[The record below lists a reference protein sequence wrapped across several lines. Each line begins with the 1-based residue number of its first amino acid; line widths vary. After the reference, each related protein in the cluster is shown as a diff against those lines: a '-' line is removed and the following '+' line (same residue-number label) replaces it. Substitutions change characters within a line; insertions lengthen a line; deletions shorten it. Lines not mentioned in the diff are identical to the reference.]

1 MRKKGILLILALTGL
16 LSSCNDAID
25 INQPGQVTNPSEIY
39 KTPKDIQRGL
49 MGIYS
54 LLPGESEI
62 EFVSVFTDEVAIGI
76 ANGGQGLISGEYG
89 FLMQP
94 GNGFASSTWGGY
106 YRVINQINRLL
117 KSNEDLVATASPEDL
132 QLLKDYKAHLL
143 TLRAYANYKLFAYF
157 TPNYTNPSGL
167 SIMKLDFM
175 QTDDYSK
182 VIGRSTVSEI
192 TKFILDDLTDA
203 EANFTQAQES
213 SVYVTQGLVDAIRT
227 KLYAMVGDYPNV
239 ITSAQA
245 VLAQP
250 RNQIGNVDD
259 FANYFDNKEVSK
271 EIIFQLQ
278 RVRGDASVASAWYSA
293 SVGSN
298 GSPFYEMG
306 RSLYNELDKLDPAN
320 TNKQVDVTRN
330 DIRYTVNVLYL
341 NQPGA
346 VSDVEDKL
354 RYRGSY
360 AMANYETLSQ
370 AEYMA
375 EDKLFIGK
383 YLGKRNESLPLQNN
397 IPVMRSA
404 DIYLAMAE
412 ARANAGVINST
423 ATSINSLYTD
433 GQNGNSVEG
442 ILFFLKANRSQDR
455 SLLVRESPFANAQ
468 EAWKAILDARRVE
481 FAFEGHRYL
490 DMKRIGAKAGSPG
503 FQRYSK
509 DCVVNGACNLPV
521 SDYRMTLPIPTS
533 ELNSNPI
540 VKGQQNPGYSN

>member
-25 INQPGQVTNPSEIY
+25 IEQPGQVTNPSEIY

-49 MGIYS
+49 MGIYA

-94 GNGFASSTWGGY
+94 GNGFASSAWGGY

-117 KSNEDLVATASPEDL
+117 KSNEDLMASASAADL
-132 QLLKDYKAHLL
+132 QLLKDYKANLL

-192 TKFILDDLTDA
+192 KKFILDDLSEA
-203 EANFTQAQES
+203 ELNFTQGQVS

-239 ITSAQA
+239 ITSGQA
-245 VLAQP
+245 VLALPQ
-250 RNQIGNVDD
+250 NQIGTVQD
-259 FANYFDNKEVSK
+259 FADYFNNKEISK

-278 RVRGDASVASAWYSA
+278 RVRGNASVASAWYSA

-320 TNKQVDVTRN
+320 TNKQVNVSRN
-330 DIRYTVNVLYL
+330 DVRYEVNVLYL

-346 VSDVEDKL
+346 VSNVNSPQ
-354 RYRGSY
+354 YRGSF
-360 AMANYETLSQ
+360 AMADYETLPQ
-370 AEYMA
+370 AEYVA
-375 EDKLFIGK
+375 KDKLFIGK
-383 YLGKRNESLPLQNN
+383 YLGKRSESLPLQNN

-404 DIYLAMAE
+404 DIYLAIAE
-412 ARANAGVINST
+412 ARANAGEINST

-442 ILFFLKANRSQDR
+442 ILFFLKANRSHDR
-455 SLLVRESPFANAQ
+455 SLLVREAPFNNAQ

-509 DCVVNGACNLPV
+509 DAIVNGTTAGLPV
-521 SDYRMTLPIPTS
+521 TDHRMTLPIPTS

-540 VKGQQNPGYSN
+540 IKGQQNPGY